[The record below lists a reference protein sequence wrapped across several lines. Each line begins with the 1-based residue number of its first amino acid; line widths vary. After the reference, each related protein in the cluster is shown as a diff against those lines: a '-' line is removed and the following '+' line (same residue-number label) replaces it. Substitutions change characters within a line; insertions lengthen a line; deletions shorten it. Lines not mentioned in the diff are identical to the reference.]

1 MMREFSKIEILNH
14 CIEWVVE
21 TLLLI
26 LCAASFI
33 FIAAGIV
40 LSTWDEIKNRRKEKL

>member
-1 MMREFSKIEILNH
+1 MREFSKIEILAH

-21 TLLLI
+21 MLMLI

-33 FIAAGIV
+33 FIAAGTL
-40 LSTWDEIKNRRKEKL
+40 LSIWDEIKNRRKEKL